1 MSLGNASQPMDGQD
15 SAAPRAPDGP
25 AREAMR
31 PGRKRWWSRDSVQE
45 PAFLWPSLLFLLCL
59 TLFPFVYS
67 VWLSLHYVRLTRLDN
82 KVFAGVQ
89 NYLDL
94 FADEIFMSAIRNT
107 LMLAGATLTIELI
120 LGFAIAKVFYELA
133 HRPWVNSLRS
143 AYLVPM
149 MVTPIT
155 IGVIANYVMNPQL
168 GILNQ
173 MLGSLSIDPV
183 AWFGDPLMAK
193 LSILLINVW
202 QWTPFVAV
210 LLLAGLMSIRHDVLE
225 AARVDGARWYHI
237 MAYIEIPSI
246 LPIALLAVILRLIEI
261 LRFFDIVYITTRGGP
276 SDATMVMTLFTYQQD
291 FQYFQVGLGS
301 ASAVIILA
309 MSIVITTFAVAL
321 LRRIEQ

>member
-1 MSLGNASQPMDGQD
+1 MHCVCRRFVPI
-15 SAAPRAPDGP
+15 
-25 AREAMR
+25 
-31 PGRKRWWSRDSVQE
+31 
-45 PAFLWPSLLFLLCL
+45 FL
-59 TLFPFVYS
+59 
-67 VWLSLHYVRLTRLDN
+67 
-82 KVFAGVQ
+82 
-89 NYLDL
+89 
-94 FADEIFMSAIRNT
+94 
-107 LMLAGATLTIELI
+107 
-120 LGFAIAKVFYELA
+120 
-133 HRPWVNSLRS
+133 
-143 AYLVPM
+143 
-149 MVTPIT
+149 
-155 IGVIANYVMNPQL
+155 
-168 GILNQ
+168 
-173 MLGSLSIDPV
+173 
-183 AWFGDPLMAK
+183 
-193 LSILLINVW
+193 
-202 QWTPFVAV
+202 FVAV

>member
-1 MSLGNASQPMDGQD
+1 MSLETVSP
-15 SAAPRAPDGP
+15 SAAGRTPRVPSSAPEP
-25 AREAMR
+25 AAMR
-31 PGRKRWWSRDSVQE
+31 RGKKRWWSRDSVQQ
-45 PAFLWPSLLFLLCL
+45 PGFLWPPLLFLLFL
-59 TLFPFVYS
+59 TIFPFIYS

-82 KVFAGVQ
+82 KVFAGLQ
-89 NYLDL
+89 NYIDL
-94 FADEIFMSAIRNT
+94 FQDEIFLSAVRNT
-107 LMLAGATLTIELI
+107 LYLAGATLTIELI

-173 MLGSLSIDPV
+173 LLGSVGVDPV
-183 AWFGDPLMAK
+183 SWFGDPMMAK
-193 LSILLINVW
+193 LSVLLINVW

-210 LLLAGLMSIRHDVLE
+210 LLLAGLMSVRHDVLE

-276 SDATMVMTLFTYQQD
+276 SDATMVMTLFTYQQE

-309 MSIVITTFAVAL
+309 ISIVITTFAVAL